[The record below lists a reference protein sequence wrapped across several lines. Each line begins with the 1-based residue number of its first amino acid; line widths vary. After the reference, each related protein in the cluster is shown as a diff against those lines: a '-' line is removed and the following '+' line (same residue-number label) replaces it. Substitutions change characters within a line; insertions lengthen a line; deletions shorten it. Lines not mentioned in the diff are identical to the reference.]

1 MEGSGIWFESKEFN
15 TPMTIIKGICDWGA
29 MKNSWG
35 LVTDDPNEQ
44 KKIKNIIQAYASK
57 NAFETCVFILNFMFG
72 NT

>member
-1 MEGSGIWFESKEFN
+1 
-15 TPMTIIKGICDWGA
+15 